1 MRSQQGFAHSAPGYY
16 RQQQGHAAILFAL
29 FIPILFGIFT
39 LGTDGA
45 RAVQDKAR
53 LEEAVEVATLAIAGQ
68 NADDINVQRETA
80 KAYIAYYFPQARIID
95 NELQITKISCDINPS
110 CDETDPNQQP
120 FFEYQLRANLE
131 QPSWFPG
138 NEAIIGFDD
147 DYGVAGQSVARK
159 YQSEAVDV
167 VLVSDFSASMYNN
180 WTGGSQQKYQDLKD
194 IIAEVADEIKKYNS
208 FFSEVENRIAFV
220 GYDFYSSHWFN
231 SRRKFVRHLK
241 FSSYSNYGPNESLP
255 GSRPNDID
263 YSGTVDDVFF
273 MNSSAHEALDE
284 WEVTNVSYF
293 YDLPLTSN
301 VEGFKSN
308 VSQFSVPASG
318 GSGTSSYA
326 GIIRGA
332 QILKEGTNPRRLL
345 LVLSDGEDSYRTVT
359 QRLIDEGLCSTI
371 YDELNESKDGV
382 SIKARMVVV
391 GFDYD
396 VFEHPELKNCVGGE
410 NIYQAQDRA
419 AIKNKILELISE
431 EIGHLAP

>member
-1 MRSQQGFAHSAPGYY
+1 
-16 RQQQGHAAILFAL
+16 
-29 FIPILFGIFT
+29 
-39 LGTDGA
+39 
-45 RAVQDKAR
+45 
-53 LEEAVEVATLAIAGQ
+53 
-68 NADDINVQRETA
+68 
-80 KAYIAYYFPQARIID
+80 
-95 NELQITKISCDINPS
+95 
-110 CDETDPNQQP
+110 
-120 FFEYQLRANLE
+120 
-131 QPSWFPG
+131 
-138 NEAIIGFDD
+138 
-147 DYGVAGQSVARK
+147 
-159 YQSEAVDV
+159 
-167 VLVSDFSASMYNN
+167 
-180 WTGGSQQKYQDLKD
+180 
-194 IIAEVADEIKKYNS
+194 
-208 FFSEVENRIAFV
+208 
-220 GYDFYSSHWFN
+220 
-231 SRRKFVRHLK
+231 
-241 FSSYSNYGPNESLP
+241 
-255 GSRPNDID
+255 
-263 YSGTVDDVFF
+263 